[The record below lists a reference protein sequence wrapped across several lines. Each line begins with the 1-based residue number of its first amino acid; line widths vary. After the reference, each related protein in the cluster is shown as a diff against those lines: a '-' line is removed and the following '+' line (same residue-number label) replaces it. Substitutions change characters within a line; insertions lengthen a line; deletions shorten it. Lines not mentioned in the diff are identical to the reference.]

1 MNSHTKEILG
11 SVLSVIGTI
20 EAAIGSTPFKK
31 INKDV
36 SFDLRLTGNALQ
48 ASGSALS
55 ADGQG
60 SISLE
65 KLGDEIQAVGNS
77 TVIGG
82 LLLDLGDKKD
92 QRLIIT
98 GNWLQALGSLV
109 GLADEFEDSTESGRA
124 YNIIGNLLQGI
135 GNSMQAVGGV
145 EQLKQ
150 TIPKKPTFV
159 SVGVVGSWI
168 QATGSVIS
176 LMGQI
181 KEEIEE
187 IELGINE

>member
-1 MNSHTKEILG
+1 MKEIVG
-11 SVLSVIGTI
+11 SWLSMIGTI
-20 EAAIGSTPFKK
+20 EAAIGSTPFKRLG
-31 INKDV
+31 KDV
-36 SFDLRLTGNALQ
+36 SFDLRLTGNVLQ

-60 SISLE
+60 TISLE

-77 TVIGG
+77 TVVSG
-82 LLLDLGDKKD
+82 LLLDWGDEKE
-92 QRLIIT
+92 QRIIIT
-98 GNWLQALGSLV
+98 GNWLQALGSFV
-109 GLADEFEDSTESGRA
+109 GLADEFEDNTPSGRA

-135 GNSMQAVGGV
+135 GNSMQAAGGI

-150 TIPKKPTFV
+150 NQANSFFSI
-159 SVGVVGSWI
+159 GVVGSWI

-176 LMGQI
+176 LIGQI
-181 KEEIEE
+181 KEERQE